1 MLMRSFRAE
10 CLKLRRSYIWLALAV
25 LPLLSAV
32 LGTFNYLNNLG
43 ILTQQWYSLWTQHSL
58 FYCALFAP
66 ALTGVYCA
74 YVCRLEHLGHNWNSV
89 MTMPVSPAHVFLAKL
104 GIVSLL
110 SALTQLLIGALF
122 LLSGKYAGITSSV
135 PFELIGW
142 LVRGWWALTVEASLL
157 LCVALVIRSFAI
169 PVGLGILGGFC
180 GIAALAKGFGVYFP
194 FALLQLAMCSNRPD
208 EPMQCPSITFIATS
222 TLFLI
227 AACAFGVLWLKNR
240 DVKTAS

>member
-1 MLMRSFRAE
+1 MLIRSFRAE
-10 CLKLRRSYIWLALAV
+10 CIKLRRSFIWLALAV

-32 LGTFNYLNNLG
+32 MGTFNYLNNLG

-74 YVCRLEHLGHNWNSV
+74 YVCRLEHLGRNWNSV
-89 MTMPVSPAHVFLAKL
+89 MTMPVAPAHIFFAKL
-104 GIVSLL
+104 AIVSLL

-122 LLSGKYAGITSSV
+122 LLFGKLAGLTAPV
-135 PFELIGW
+135 PPELFLW
-142 LVRGWWALTVEASLL
+142 LIRGWWALTVEAALL

-180 GIAALAKGFGVYFP
+180 GIAAFAKGIGAYFP
-194 FALLQLAMCSNRPD
+194 FSLLQLSMCTNKPD
-208 EPMQCPSITFIATS
+208 EPMQCAPQLFAATS
-222 TLFLI
+222 TLFFL
-227 AACAFGVLWLKNR
+227 AACAFGVLWLKKR
-240 DVKTAS
+240 DVKTA